1 MKKTTL
7 KLNLAI
13 LFFLSIYILSCKNS
27 QSENQEKFDLNSF
40 FQTRISNVEYLVL
53 NSKLNEDISIFED
66 SLRIIKIQ
74 INDTELSENYKS
86 ILINKIEILSKTIEA
101 QVEKTRQELVINKK
115 NSENQYRNSLIGCLT
130 NNEWSGGESIFGFE
144 KNGNGYVKVNWSNHK
159 NRFTWKYQGGNKF
172 IIYMEN
178 FHPNGYRIQVEID
191 DSSIGDVNKN
201 NCQVIGL
208 DGF

>member
-101 QVEKTRQELVINKK
+101 
-115 NSENQYRNSLIGCLT
+115 
-130 NNEWSGGESIFGFE
+130 
-144 KNGNGYVKVNWSNHK
+144 
-159 NRFTWKYQGGNKF
+159 
-172 IIYMEN
+172 
-178 FHPNGYRIQVEID
+178 
-191 DSSIGDVNKN
+191 
-201 NCQVIGL
+201 
-208 DGF
+208 

>member
-1 MKKTTL
+1 MKK
-7 KLNLAI
+7 AI
-13 LFFLSIYILSCKNS
+13 LKFNLVILLFLSSYILSCTNS

-40 FQTRISNVEYLVL
+40 FQTRISNIEYWVQ
-53 NSKLNEDISIFED
+53 NSKLDDDISIFED
-66 SLRIIKIQ
+66 SLRIIKIA

-86 ILINKIEILSKTIEA
+86 ILLNKIEILSKTIEV
-101 QVEKTRQELVINKK
+101 QVVKTRRELVINKK
-115 NSENQYRNSLIGCLT
+115 NNENQYRSSLIGCLT

-144 KNGNGYVKVNWSNHK
+144 KNGNGYVKVNWSNYK

-178 FHPNGYRIQVEID
+178 FHPNGNRIRVEID
-191 DSSIGDVNKN
+191 DSSVGDVNKN